1 MRMKPFALFTMLA
14 LLFTLTGCLP
24 PSDPSK
30 TIPTLLVPAPQP
42 AKRLVIV
49 LPGRADGL
57 PALRDSGM
65 AAAIQGAW
73 PDADVL
79 FAELTLGYYM
89 QGRAPERLHA
99 EVVAPARQ
107 RGYREVW
114 LAGASMGG
122 MGVLLYDRL
131 RPGEMDGLV
140 LLAPYLGDRKLL
152 REIGDA
158 GGIATWDAGPPQEVN
173 DDTWQREI
181 WRHIQKVSRDPA
193 QSKRFWLAY
202 GDSDRLRNAMPLLT
216 PALQP
221 DQVLVRE
228 GGHTWTV
235 WSPAIG
241 EVLKQADAKR

>member
-1 MRMKPFALFTMLA
+1 
-14 LLFTLTGCLP
+14 
-24 PSDPSK
+24 
-30 TIPTLLVPAPQP
+30 
-42 AKRLVIV
+42 
-49 LPGRADGL
+49 
-57 PALRDSGM
+57 M

-89 QGRAPERLHA
+89 QGRAPERLHD

-158 GGIATWDAGPPQEVN
+158 GGIAKWDAGPPQEVN

-202 GDSDRLRNAMPLLT
+202 GDKDRLRNAVPLLA
-216 PALQP
+216 PALP
-221 DQVLVRE
+221 ADQVLVRD